1 MRLEM
6 NGRKSVGKRTKHI
19 DIRYFYVS
27 DKVSS
32 KEISVAYCPTT
43 EMVADYFTKPLQG
56 SLFIKFRDLIQ
67 GIDHIDIPQY
77 NEEAQTYLNDK
88 QSRIDALIAE
98 TTKQNITMSPQECVG
113 KNGLAH
119 ENTRGNVSRA

>member
-1 MRLEM
+1 M
-6 NGRKSVGKRTKHI
+6 
-19 DIRYFYVS
+19 S

-77 NEEAQTYLNDK
+77 NIEAQTYLRDK
-88 QSRIDALIAE
+88 QQQIDALIAE
-98 TTKQNITMSPQECVG
+98 TTNQNKTMSPQECVG
-113 KNGLAH
+113 TKSLAR
-119 ENTRGNVSRA
+119 NKTRDNLTRA